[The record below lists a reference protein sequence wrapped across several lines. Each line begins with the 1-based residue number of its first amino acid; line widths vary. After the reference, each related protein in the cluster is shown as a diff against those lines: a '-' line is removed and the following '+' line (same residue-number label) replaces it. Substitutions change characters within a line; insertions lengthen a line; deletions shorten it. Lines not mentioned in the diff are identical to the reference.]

1 VADDST
7 MINREVL
14 REQYTDDAH
23 LTARQS
29 LWRLRTGPA
38 LHDTVLDLATLHGT
52 ETIVDV
58 GCGNGAYLAEL
69 HRRGHTGPV
78 LGLDLSEGMAR
89 HSSLH
94 ALTAMADAQA
104 LPLRDGSVDIVLSLH
119 MLYHVPNLN
128 QAISELRRVL
138 RPSGTAMVATNGPG
152 HTAEAKQILAKAARR
167 VTDID
172 VELNWDTLRF
182 HPEAARELLIT
193 AFDEVDLHE
202 LGDSF
207 PVRDPAIVSDY
218 LASWP
223 PEAIGIHAGPVW
235 NDVLAAAG
243 ELIAAH
249 FATHNE
255 FVITSRVAVLRCS

>member
-1 VADDST
+1 MADDST

-29 LWRLRTGPA
+29 LWKLRTGPA
-38 LHDTVLDLATLHGT
+38 LHDTVLNLATLQGT
-52 ETIVDV
+52 ETIVDI

-69 HRRGHTGPV
+69 HRRGHAGPV

-89 HSSLH
+89 HSQRH
-94 ALTAMADAQA
+94 APTTVADAQA
-104 LPLRDGSVDIVLSLH
+104 LPLRNGSVDIALSLH

-128 QAISELRRVL
+128 QAISELRRVI

-152 HTAEAKQILAKAARR
+152 HTAEAKQILAKAARQ

-172 VELNWDTLRF
+172 VDLNWDTLRF
-182 HPEAARELLIT
+182 HPQAARELLTT

-207 PVRDPAIVSDY
+207 PVRDPAIIRDY

-235 NDVLAAAG
+235 NDILVAAD

-255 FVITSRVAVLRCS
+255 FLITSRVAVLRCR